1 MLLSTS
7 SNLVKASFFSV
18 TFARSPFGLSH
29 LSLSRLD
36 PCFYCEE
43 GSLSTST
50 HPTKRQIKNHR
61 FPIYSSPLFTHVF
74 IPFDLVN
81 KKMRRSY
88 TKPSPL
94 EKANRGGVDWEVRP
108 GGMLVQK
115 RSGHCG
121 VGPAAQTIKVLVSQG
136 SYLHEVTVPPQATFG
151 IEFFFFLSFLHFPLE
166 KVRKSF

>member
-1 MLLSTS
+1 
-7 SNLVKASFFSV
+7 
-18 TFARSPFGLSH
+18 
-29 LSLSRLD
+29 
-36 PCFYCEE
+36 
-43 GSLSTST
+43 
-50 HPTKRQIKNHR
+50 
-61 FPIYSSPLFTHVF
+61 
-74 IPFDLVN
+74 
-81 KKMRRSY
+81 MRRSY

-151 IEFFFFLSFLHFPLE
+151 IEFFFSVRFCTFHWKRLE
-166 KVRKSF
+166 KVSSFYFIWVICLILLISLVKVS